1 MVIIFQS
8 SFVILCS
15 MNYRN
20 SLFDGYRNKLQS
32 RYFYWAY
39 NLQFF
44 TYHIFS
50 NIHLG
55 HLIFCNFKGTFFGKE
70 CSLKKIILHI
80 YIYVYIYIYIYIYI
94 FRGCLKE
101 REAYKIISKEG
112 GRLSGR
118 NVQKNMDVYWRK
130 YSNA

>member
-1 MVIIFQS
+1 M
-8 SFVILCS
+8 
-15 MNYRN
+15 
-20 SLFDGYRNKLQS
+20 
-32 RYFYWAY
+32 
-39 NLQFF
+39 
-44 TYHIFS
+44 
-50 NIHLG
+50 
-55 HLIFCNFKGTFFGKE
+55 
-70 CSLKKIILHI
+70 
-80 YIYVYIYIYIYIYI
+80 YIYIYIYIYI